1 MWCARTL
8 LCASLCAGCQQ
19 IKRTVDGGEGEEGS
33 EGAMEARDAMEAMEA
48 T

>member
-33 EGAMEARDAMEAMEA
+33 EGDDGAMEA
-48 T
+48 TW